1 MGEAHLSTEQP
12 ETVQEARL
20 SSAYVHA
27 GGPSDIEGPAGKG
40 PRQTVGLIWTV
51 RDRTSFSRLTTE
63 GRRFR
68 TDGPIS
74 LRFATSDVS
83 PTLLSSPCVAFSI
96 SRSVGN
102 AVQRNQL
109 RRRLRDLFRQ
119 QAVVGL
125 PVGSYLV
132 LARVG
137 APDVP
142 FCDLRGLVADL
153 CRQVRE
159 SVSSP

>member
-1 MGEAHLSTEQP
+1 MGEAHLSTKQP

-27 GGPSDIEGPAGKG
+27 GGPSHLEGSAGKR
-40 PRQTVGLIWTV
+40 PRQAVGLIWTV
-51 RDRTSFSRLTTE
+51 RDRASFSRLTTE

-68 TDGPIS
+68 TDGPIFV
-74 LRFATSDVS
+74 RFATSDVTS
-83 PTLLSSPCVAFSI
+83 ASYLAPCVAFSI

-102 AVQRNQL
+102 AVHRNQL

-119 QAVVGL
+119 EAGRGL
-125 PVGSYLV
+125 PVGAYLV
-132 LARVG
+132 VAREG
-137 APDVP
+137 APAVP
-142 FCDLRGLVADL
+142 FTELSRLVGDL

-159 SVSSP
+159 SVSRP

>member
-1 MGEAHLSTEQP
+1 MGEAHLSTKQP

-20 SSAYVHA
+20 PSAYVNA
-27 GGPSDIEGPAGKG
+27 GRPSDTEGTAGKG

-83 PTLLSSPCVAFSI
+83 VTLQSAPCVAFSI

-102 AVQRNQL
+102 AVHRNQL
-109 RRRLRDLFRQ
+109 RRRLRDLFRHE
-119 QAVVGL
+119 AGVGL
-125 PVGSYLV
+125 PAGAYLV

-137 APDVP
+137 ATEVP
-142 FCDLRGLVADL
+142 FRDLARLVTDL
-153 CRQVRE
+153 CGQVRE
-159 SVSSP
+159 SVSS